1 MRIFE
6 WLNHHYVFRAA
17 LHHVRLC
24 RTHASAICDQK
35 VKYFIIKQ
43 SNKQKPFSTIKSL
56 KFPSW
61 TNNQRLNN
69 QDCLVAWSQTDLQ
82 KFQDFISLSR
92 LFRALLTVSAENP
105 FKSSFRAIPS
115 ALKNADIF
123 EWNTAN
129 LLLQT
134 NRNSKWENSYLLNT
148 LILNIIIYCHLIFKT
163 TTIWWSNWSKER
175 VKLMILYLIY

>member
-1 MRIFE
+1 MFSEPPYTMSVCAEHMPVPSVIKRWNILSSNNQTSKNL
-6 WLNHHYVFRAA
+6 LNHQ
-17 LHHVRLC
+17 
-24 RTHASAICDQK
+24 TIK
-35 VKYFIIKQ
+35 VSK
-43 SNKQKPFSTIKSL
+43 SNKQH
-56 KFPSW
+56 
-61 TNNQRLNN
+61 QRLNN

-134 NRNSKWENSYLLNT
+134 NRNSIRSDNCD
-148 LILNIIIYCHLIFKT
+148 IIRPA
-163 TTIWWSNWSKER
+163 ER
-175 VKLMILYLIY
+175 VRYMAGRLIGDIPTKEFHH